1 MPGIFRALLPT
12 FRYWMKTEVH
22 VYSFSVAANV
32 LLSFYPFLIV
42 SVAVA
47 SKFFSRTTALSAID
61 LALSDFFPDAL
72 GNFLHNNPP
81 PQGKIEIIS
90 LFLLLFT
97 ANGVFEPL
105 EVGLNHVW
113 GIRKN
118 RSFFWN
124 QVVSLG
130 LIFVC
135 GGLALGSLLMTAF
148 SQESFRQLTGTEP
161 SWLPHSFFAVIPVII
176 FKTAAVPV
184 TVFVLFLIY
193 RYLPNGKPPLDR
205 VIPAAIVVGVLLEV
219 LKHINRWVWP
229 SFYQKLGREYNV
241 FKNSVTLILIGFL
254 VSMLVLAGAE
264 WSARGHRLGDLDKD
278 EMEKANG

>member
-1 MPGIFRALLPT
+1 MPGIIRALLPT

-22 VYSFSVAANV
+22 VYAFSVAANV

-47 SKFFSRTTALSAID
+47 SKFFNRQTALSAID

-97 ANGVFEPL
+97 ANGIFEPL
-105 EVGLNHVW
+105 EVGLNNVW
-113 GIRKN
+113 GIHKN
-118 RSFFWN
+118 RSFFRN
-124 QVVSLG
+124 QLVSLA
-130 LIFVC
+130 LIFIC

-148 SQESFRQLTGTEP
+148 SQESFQKLMGAGP
-161 SWLPHSFFAVIPVII
+161 SWLPASLFTWIPILT
-176 FKTAAVPV
+176 FKMAAVPV

-193 RYLPNGKPPLDR
+193 RYLPNGKPPIER

-219 LKHINRWVWP
+219 LKQINKWVWP
-229 SFYQKLGREYNV
+229 GFYQKLGREYNV

-264 WSARGHRLGDLDKD
+264 WSARGHRMD
-278 EMEKANG
+278 EKVDG

>member
-1 MPGIFRALLPT
+1 MPGILRALRPT

-47 SKFFSRTTALSAID
+47 SKFFTRATALSAID
-61 LALSDFFPDAL
+61 LALGDFFPDAL

-105 EVGLNHVW
+105 EVGLNNVW

-124 QVVSLG
+124 QMVSLG
-130 LIFVC
+130 LIFAC

-148 SQESFRQLTGTEP
+148 SQESFRQLTGTAP
-161 SWLPHSFFAVIPVII
+161 PWLPQSVFTAIPLIV
-176 FKTAAVPV
+176 FKMAAVPV

-205 VIPAAIVVGVLLEV
+205 VIPAAIVVGLLLEV

-229 SFYQKLGREYNV
+229 GFYQKLGREYNV

-264 WSARGHRLGDLDKD
+264 WSARGHRMD
-278 EMEKANG
+278 EVEEANG

>member
-1 MPGIFRALLPT
+1 MPGILRALRPT
-12 FRYWMKTEVH
+12 FRYWMNTEVH
-22 VYSFSVAANV
+22 VYAFSVAANV

-42 SVAVA
+42 SVSLA
-47 SKFFSRTTALSAID
+47 SRFFNRRTALDAMD

-72 GNFLHNNPP
+72 GSFLRNNPP

-90 LFLLLFT
+90 LILLLFT
-97 ANGVFEPL
+97 ANGIFEPL

-124 QVVSLG
+124 QLVSLG

-135 GGLALGSLLMTAF
+135 GGLALGSLLLTAF
-148 SQESFRQLTGTEP
+148 TQESFRTITEGSPAWMPQWLFSSIPLLT
-161 SWLPHSFFAVIPVII
+161 
-176 FKTAAVPV
+176 FKMAAVPV
-184 TVFVLFLIY
+184 TVLVLFLIY
-193 RYLPNGKPPLDR
+193 RFLPNGKPPLNR

-229 SFYQKLGREYNV
+229 SFYVKLGREYNV

-264 WSARGHRLGDLDKD
+264 WSARGHRMD
-278 EMEKANG
+278 EVEKTNA

>member
-1 MPGIFRALLPT
+1 MLAILRALRPT
-12 FRYWMKTEVH
+12 LRYWMKTEVH
-22 VYSFSVAANV
+22 VYAFSVAANV

-47 SKFFSRTTALSAID
+47 SKFFNRATALSAID
-61 LALSDFFPDAL
+61 LALNDFFPDAL

-105 EVGLNHVW
+105 EVGLNNVW

-118 RSFFWN
+118 RSFLWN
-124 QVVSLG
+124 QVVSLA
-130 LIFVC
+130 LIFIC
-135 GGLALGSLLMTAF
+135 GGLALASLLMTAF

-161 SWLPHSFFAVIPVII
+161 SWLPRWVFALIPIII
-176 FKTAAVPV
+176 FKMAAAPV

-205 VIPAAIVVGVLLEV
+205 VIPAAIGVGVLLEV

-229 SFYQKLGREYNV
+229 GFYQKLGREYNV

-264 WSARGHRLGDLDKD
+264 WSARGHRMD
-278 EMEKANG
+278 EAENANG

>member
-47 SKFFSRTTALSAID
+47 SKFFNRATALSAID
-61 LALSDFFPDAL
+61 LALNDFFPDAL

-118 RSFFWN
+118 RSFFRN
-124 QVVSLG
+124 QVVSLA

-148 SQESFRQLTGTEP
+148 TQESFRQITGAGP
-161 SWLPHSFFAVIPVII
+161 SWLPQSVFTAIPII
-176 FKTAAVPV
+176 VFKMAAVPV

-205 VIPAAIVVGVLLEV
+205 VIPAALVVGVLLEV

-229 SFYQKLGREYNV
+229 GFYQKLGREYNV

-264 WSARGHRLGDLDKD
+264 WSARGHGLGDLD
-278 EMEKANG
+278 EVEKANG

>member
-1 MPGIFRALLPT
+1 MPGIFRALRPT

-22 VYSFSVAANV
+22 VYSFSIAANV

-47 SKFFSRTTALSAID
+47 SRIFSRATALSAIEV
-61 LALSDFFPDAL
+61 ALNDFFPDAL

-130 LIFVC
+130 LIFAC
-135 GGLALGSLLMTAF
+135 GGMALGSLLMTAF
-148 SQESFRQLTGTEP
+148 SQESFRRLTGMEP
-161 SWLPHSFFAVIPVII
+161 SWLPHSAFAVIPII
-176 FKTAAVPV
+176 TFKLAAVPL
-184 TVFVLFLIY
+184 TVFVLFLVY
-193 RYLPNGKPPLDR
+193 RYVPNGKPPLER
-205 VIPAAIVVGVLLEV
+205 VIPAALVVGVLLEV
-219 LKHINRWVWP
+219 LKQINKWVWP
-229 SFYQKLGREYNV
+229 GFYQKLGREYNV
-241 FKNSVTLILIGFL
+241 FKNSVTLVLIGFL

-264 WSARGHRLGDLDKD
+264 WSARGHRMD
-278 EMEKANG
+278 EVETNG

>member
-1 MPGIFRALLPT
+1 MPGLIRALRPT

-22 VYSFSVAANV
+22 VYAFSIAANV

-42 SVAVA
+42 SVAIA
-47 SKFFSRTTALSAID
+47 SKFFNRATALSAID

-72 GNFLHNNPP
+72 GSFLRNNPP
-81 PQGKIEIIS
+81 PQGKIEVIS

-97 ANGVFEPL
+97 ANGIFEPL

-113 GIRKN
+113 GIGKN
-118 RSFFWN
+118 RSFLWN
-124 QVVSLG
+124 QVVSLT
-130 LIFVC
+130 LIFIC

-148 SQESFRQLTGTEP
+148 TQESFRRLTSSAP
-161 SWLPHSFFAVIPVII
+161 AWLPHTVFELIPVLV
-176 FKTAAVPV
+176 FKAAAVPL
-184 TVFVLFLIY
+184 TVLVLFLIY
-193 RYLPNGKPPLDR
+193 RYLPNGKPPVDR

-219 LKHINRWVWP
+219 LKQINRWVWP
-229 SFYQKLGREYNV
+229 GFYQKLGREYNV

-264 WSARGHRLGDLDKD
+264 WSARGHRMD
-278 EMEKANG
+278 EVEKNG

>member
-1 MPGIFRALLPT
+1 MLALFRALRPT
-12 FRYWMKTEVH
+12 FHYWMKTEVH
-22 VYSFSVAANV
+22 VYAFSVAANV

-47 SKFFSRTTALSAID
+47 SKVFSRATALSAID

-118 RSFFWN
+118 RSFLWN
-124 QVVSLG
+124 QVVSLA

-135 GGLALGSLLMTAF
+135 GGLALSSLLMTAF
-148 SQESFRQLTGTEP
+148 SQESFRKVMETGPT
-161 SWLPHSFFAVIPVII
+161 WLPHTAFAVIPLIV
-176 FKTAAVPV
+176 FKMAAAPV
-184 TVFVLFLIY
+184 TVFVLVLIY

-229 SFYQKLGREYNV
+229 GFYQKLGREYNV

-264 WSARGHRLGDLDKD
+264 WSARGHRLD
-278 EMEKANG
+278 EMEKVND

>member
-1 MPGIFRALLPT
+1 MPAIFRALRPT

-22 VYSFSVAANV
+22 VYAFSVAANV

-47 SKFFSRTTALSAID
+47 SKFFNRVTALAAID
-61 LALSDFFPDAL
+61 LALNDFFPDAL

-97 ANGVFEPL
+97 ANGVFQPL
-105 EVGLNHVW
+105 EVGLNNVW

-124 QVVSLG
+124 QAVSLA
-130 LIFVC
+130 LIFIC

-148 SQESFRQLTGTEP
+148 TQESFRQLTGTAP
-161 SWLPHSFFAVIPVII
+161 AWLPQSIFAAIPVII
-176 FKTAAVPV
+176 FKMAAAPV

-205 VIPAAIVVGVLLEV
+205 VIPAAIGVGVLLEV

-229 SFYQKLGREYNV
+229 GFYQKLGREYNV

-264 WSARGHRLGDLDKD
+264 WSARGHRMD
-278 EMEKANG
+278 EVENANG

>member
-1 MPGIFRALLPT
+1 MPGLFRALRPT
-12 FRYWMKTEVH
+12 LRYWMKTEVH
-22 VYSFSVAANV
+22 VYAFSIAANV

-42 SVAVA
+42 SVAIA
-47 SKFFSRTTALSAID
+47 SKFFNRATALSAID

-72 GNFLHNNPP
+72 GSFLRNNPP
-81 PQGKIEIIS
+81 PQGKIEVIS

-97 ANGVFEPL
+97 ANGIFEPL

-113 GIRKN
+113 GIGKN
-118 RSFFWN
+118 RSFLRN
-124 QVVSLG
+124 QVVSLA
-130 LIFVC
+130 LIFIC

-148 SQESFRQLTGTEP
+148 SQESFRQLAETAP
-161 SWLPHSFFAVIPVII
+161 SWLPHWFFGVIPVIT
-176 FKTAAVPV
+176 FKMAAVPV

-205 VIPAAIVVGVLLEV
+205 VIPAAIVVGVLLEI

-229 SFYQKLGREYNV
+229 VFYQKLGREYNV

-264 WSARGHRLGDLDKD
+264 
-278 EMEKANG
+278 

>member
-1 MPGIFRALLPT
+1 
-12 FRYWMKTEVH
+12 MKTEVH

-47 SKFFSRTTALSAID
+47 SKFFTRPAALSAID
-61 LALSDFFPDAL
+61 LALGDFFPDAL

-81 PQGKIEIIS
+81 PQGNIEIIS

-105 EVGLNHVW
+105 EVGLNPVW
-113 GIRKN
+113 GIRTN
-118 RSFFWN
+118 RSFFRN
-124 QVVSLG
+124 QLVSLA
-130 LIFVC
+130 LIFIC

-148 SQESFRQLTGTEP
+148 SQESFRQIAAQGPAWMPKWITL
-161 SWLPHSFFAVIPVII
+161 SIPLIT
-176 FKTAAVPV
+176 FKMAAVPV

-193 RYLPNGKPPLDR
+193 RYLPNGKPPLER
-205 VIPAAIVVGVLLEV
+205 VLPAAIVVGVLLEV
-219 LKHINRWVWP
+219 LKHINKWVWP
-229 SFYQKLGREYNV
+229 GVYQKLGREYNV

-264 WSARGHRLGDLDKD
+264 WSARGHQLSDA
-278 EMEKANG
+278 EKVNG

>member
-1 MPGIFRALLPT
+1 MPGILRALRPT
-12 FRYWMKTEVH
+12 FQYWMKTEVH
-22 VYSFSVAANV
+22 VYAFSVAANV

-47 SKFFSRTTALSAID
+47 SRFFTRPAALSAID
-61 LALSDFFPDAL
+61 LALGDFFPDAL

-81 PQGKIEIIS
+81 PQGNIEIIS

-113 GIRKN
+113 GISKN
-118 RSFFWN
+118 RSFFRN
-124 QVVSLG
+124 QLVSLA
-130 LIFVC
+130 LIFIC

-148 SQESFRQLTGTEP
+148 SQESFRRITDQGPAWMPKWMLVSIPLLT
-161 SWLPHSFFAVIPVII
+161 
-176 FKTAAVPV
+176 FKMAAVPV
-184 TVFVLFLIY
+184 TVLVLFLIY
-193 RYLPNGKPPLDR
+193 RYLPNGKPPFKR
-205 VIPAAIVVGVLLEV
+205 VIPAALVVGVLLEV
-219 LKHINRWVWP
+219 LKHINKWVWP
-229 SFYQKLGREYNV
+229 GFYQKLGREYNV

-264 WSARGHRLGDLDKD
+264 WSARGHQLSDT
-278 EMEKANG
+278 EKVNG

>member
-1 MPGIFRALLPT
+1 MRGLIRGLLPT

-22 VYSFSVAANV
+22 VYAFSVAANV

-42 SVAVA
+42 SVAVG
-47 SKFFSRTTALSAID
+47 SKFFSRAAALSAID

-72 GNFLHNNPP
+72 GTFLRNNPP

-105 EVGLNHVW
+105 EVGLNNVW

-130 LIFVC
+130 LIFAC
-135 GGLALGSLLMTAF
+135 GGMALGSLLMTAF
-148 SQESFRQLTGTEP
+148 SQESFRRLTGMEP
-161 SWLPHSFFAVIPVII
+161 SWVPRGFF
-176 FKTAAVPV
+176 
-184 TVFVLFLIY
+184 
-193 RYLPNGKPPLDR
+193 
-205 VIPAAIVVGVLLEV
+205 
-219 LKHINRWVWP
+219 
-229 SFYQKLGREYNV
+229 
-241 FKNSVTLILIGFL
+241 
-254 VSMLVLAGAE
+254 
-264 WSARGHRLGDLDKD
+264 
-278 EMEKANG
+278 

>member
-1 MPGIFRALLPT
+1 MPGIFRALRLT
-12 FRYWMKTEVH
+12 LRYWMKTEVH

-47 SKFFSRTTALSAID
+47 SKFFNRATALSAID
-61 LALSDFFPDAL
+61 LALNDFFPDAL

-124 QVVSLG
+124 QIVSLG
-130 LIFVC
+130 LIFAC
-135 GGLALGSLLMTAF
+135 GGIALGSLLMTAF
-148 SQESFRQLTGTEP
+148 SQESFRRLIGMEP
-161 SWLPHSFFAVIPVII
+161 SWLPHSTFAVIPII
-176 FKTAAVPV
+176 TFKFAAIPL

-193 RYLPNGKPPLDR
+193 RYLPNGKPPLER

-219 LKHINRWVWP
+219 LKQINKWVWP
-229 SFYQKLGREYNV
+229 GFYQKLGREYNV
-241 FKNSVTLILIGFL
+241 FKNSVTLVLIGFL

-264 WSARGHRLGDLDKD
+264 WSARGHRMD
-278 EMEKANG
+278 EVETNG

>member
-1 MPGIFRALLPT
+1 MPGIFRALRPT
-12 FRYWMKTEVH
+12 FLYWMKTEVH
-22 VYSFSVAANV
+22 VYAFSIAANV

-47 SKFFSRTTALSAID
+47 SKFFNRATALSAID
-61 LALSDFFPDAL
+61 LALNDFFPDAL

-97 ANGVFEPL
+97 ANGIFEPL

-113 GIRKN
+113 GIHKN
-118 RSFFWN
+118 RSFLRN
-124 QVVSLG
+124 QVVSLA
-130 LIFVC
+130 LIFLC

-148 SQESFRQLTGTEP
+148 TQESFRQLTGLSP
-161 SWLPHSFFAVIPVII
+161 AWLPHSVFAAIPLLT
-176 FKTAAVPV
+176 FKVAAASG

-193 RYLPNGKPPLDR
+193 RFLPNGRPPLER

-229 SFYQKLGREYNV
+229 GFYQKLGREYNV

-264 WSARGHRLGDLDKD
+264 WSARGHRMD
-278 EMEKANG
+278 EVEKANA

>member
-1 MPGIFRALLPT
+1 MLGILRALRPT
-12 FRYWMKTEVH
+12 LRYWMQTEVH
-22 VYSFSVAANV
+22 VYAFSVAANT

-47 SKFFSRTTALSAID
+47 SKFFNRQTALWAMD

-118 RSFFWN
+118 RSFFRN
-124 QVVSLG
+124 QLVSLA
-130 LIFVC
+130 LIFTC

-148 SQESFRQLTGTEP
+148 SQESFKKLSATDIP
-161 SWLPHSFFAVIPVII
+161 WLPRLFLASIPVIT
-176 FKTAAVPV
+176 FKIAAIPV
-184 TVFVLFLIY
+184 TVLILFLVY

-205 VIPAAIVVGVLLEV
+205 VIPSAIVVGILLEV
-219 LKHINRWVWP
+219 LKQINKWVWP
-229 SFYQKLGREYNV
+229 GFYKKLDREYNV

-264 WSARGHRLGDLDKD
+264 WSARGHRMD
-278 EMEKANG
+278 EVEKADV

>member
-1 MPGIFRALLPT
+1 MPGIFRALRPT

-22 VYSFSVAANV
+22 VYAFSVAANV

-47 SKFFSRTTALSAID
+47 SKFFGRATALSAID
-61 LALSDFFPDAL
+61 LALNDFFPDAL

-105 EVGLNHVW
+105 EVGLNNVW

-130 LIFVC
+130 LIFAC
-135 GGLALGSLLMTAF
+135 GGMALASLLMTAF
-148 SQESFRQLTGTEP
+148 SQESFRKLTGTGP
-161 SWLPHSFFAVIPVII
+161 TWLPQSLFAVIPVIV
-176 FKTAAVPV
+176 FKMAAVPL
-184 TVFVLFLIY
+184 TVLVLFLIY
-193 RYLPNGKPPLDR
+193 RYLPNGKPPLER

-219 LKHINRWVWP
+219 MKHINRWVWP
-229 SFYQKLGREYNV
+229 GFYQKLGREYNV

-264 WSARGHRLGDLDKD
+264 WSARGHRMD
-278 EMEKANG
+278 EVEKANG

>member
-1 MPGIFRALLPT
+1 MPGIFRALRPT
-12 FRYWMKTEVH
+12 LRYWMQTEVH
-22 VYSFSVAANV
+22 VYAFSVAANV

-47 SKFFSRTTALSAID
+47 SRFFGRTTALSAID

-72 GNFLHNNPP
+72 GSFLHNNPP
-81 PQGKIEIIS
+81 PQGKIEIVS

-113 GIRKN
+113 GIPKN
-118 RSFFWN
+118 RSFFRN
-124 QVVSLG
+124 QVVSLA
-130 LIFVC
+130 LIFIC
-135 GGLALGSLLMTAF
+135 GGLVLGSLLLTAF
-148 SQESFRQLTGTEP
+148 SQESFRNLTGTAP
-161 SWLPHSFFAVIPVII
+161 DWLPQSVFAWIPI
-176 FKTAAVPV
+176 
-184 TVFVLFLIY
+184 LIY
-193 RYLPNGKPPLDR
+193 RFLPNGKPPLER

-219 LKHINRWVWP
+219 LKHINKWVWP
-229 SFYQKLGREYNV
+229 GFYQKLGREYNV

-264 WSARGHRLGDLDKD
+264 WSARGHRLGDL
-278 EMEKANG
+278 EKAEVKETNG

>member
-1 MPGIFRALLPT
+1 MMRIIRALRPT

-42 SVAVA
+42 SVAIA
-47 SKFFSRTTALSAID
+47 SRFFNRQTALSAID
-61 LALSDFFPDAL
+61 LALNDFFPDAL

-105 EVGLNHVW
+105 EVGLNNVW

-124 QVVSLG
+124 QVVSLA
-130 LIFVC
+130 LIFLC

-148 SQESFRQLTGTEP
+148 SQESFRKLTGAEP
-161 SWLPHSFFAVIPVII
+161 SWLPHSVFAWIPVLT
-176 FKTAAVPV
+176 FKMAAVPV
-184 TVFVLFLIY
+184 TVFILFLIY

-205 VIPAAIVVGVLLEV
+205 VIPAAIVVGVLLEA
-219 LKHINRWVWP
+219 LKQINKWVWP
-229 SFYQKLGREYNV
+229 GFYQKLGREYNV

-264 WSARGHRLGDLDKD
+264 WSARGHRMD
-278 EMEKANG
+278 EVEKANG

>member
-1 MPGIFRALLPT
+1 MPAIFRALRPT

-47 SKFFSRTTALSAID
+47 SKFFGRATALSAID

-97 ANGVFEPL
+97 ANGIFEPL
-105 EVGLNHVW
+105 EVGLNNVW
-113 GIRKN
+113 GIPKN
-118 RSFFWN
+118 RSFFRN
-124 QVVSLG
+124 QIVSLA
-130 LIFVC
+130 LIFIC
-135 GGLALGSLLMTAF
+135 GGLALSSLLLTAF
-148 SQESFRQLTGTEP
+148 NQESFRRLTGSAP
-161 SWLPHSFFAVIPVII
+161 AWLPPAI
-176 FKTAAVPV
+176 FTVVPIVTFKMAAVLV
-184 TVFVLFLIY
+184 TVLVLFLVY
-193 RYLPNGKPPLDR
+193 RFLPNGKPPLDR
-205 VIPAAIVVGVLLEV
+205 VIPAALAVGVLLEV
-219 LKHINRWVWP
+219 LKQINKWVWP
-229 SFYQKLGREYNV
+229 GFYQKLGREYNV
-241 FKNSVTLILIGFL
+241 FKNSVTLVLIGFL

-264 WSARGHRLGDLDKD
+264 WSARGHRLD
-278 EMEKANG
+278 EVGMDEVEHG

>member
-1 MPGIFRALLPT
+1 MLDFFRALRPT

-22 VYSFSVAANV
+22 VYAFSIAANV

-47 SKFFSRTTALSAID
+47 SKFFSRATALSAID
-61 LALSDFFPDAL
+61 LALNDFFPDAL

-105 EVGLNHVW
+105 EVGLNNVW

-130 LIFVC
+130 LIFAC
-135 GGLALGSLLMTAF
+135 GGMALGSLLMTAF
-148 SQESFRQLTGTEP
+148 SQESFRKLTGMQP
-161 SWLPHSFFAVIPVII
+161 AWLPQSVFAVIPVIS
-176 FKTAAVPV
+176 FKLAAVPL

-205 VIPAAIVVGVLLEV
+205 VIPAAIVVGVLLEI

-229 SFYQKLGREYNV
+229 GFYQKLGREYNV
-241 FKNSVTLILIGFL
+241 FKNSVTLVLIGFL

-264 WSARGHRLGDLDKD
+264 WSARGHRMD
-278 EMEKANG
+278 EVEKANG

>member
-1 MPGIFRALLPT
+1 MLDFFRALRPT

-22 VYSFSVAANV
+22 VYAFSVAANV

-47 SKFFSRTTALSAID
+47 SKFFGRATALSAID
-61 LALSDFFPDAL
+61 LALNDFFPDAL

-105 EVGLNHVW
+105 EVGLNNVW

-130 LIFVC
+130 LIFAC
-135 GGLALGSLLMTAF
+135 GGMALASLLMTAF
-148 SQESFRQLTGTEP
+148 SQESFRKLTGTGP
-161 SWLPHSFFAVIPVII
+161 TWLPQSVFAVIPVIV
-176 FKTAAVPV
+176 FKMAAVPL
-184 TVFVLFLIY
+184 TVLVLFLIY
-193 RYLPNGKPPLDR
+193 RYLPNGKPPLER

-219 LKHINRWVWP
+219 MKHINRWVWP
-229 SFYQKLGREYNV
+229 GFYQKLGREYNV

-264 WSARGHRLGDLDKD
+264 WSARGHRMD
-278 EMEKANG
+278 EVEKANG